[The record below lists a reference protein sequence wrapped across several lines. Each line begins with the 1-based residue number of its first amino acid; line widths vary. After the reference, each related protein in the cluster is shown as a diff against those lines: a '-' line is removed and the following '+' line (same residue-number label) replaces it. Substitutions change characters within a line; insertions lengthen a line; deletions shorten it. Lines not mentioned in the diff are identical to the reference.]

1 MGSKLIYKGIFKPI
15 YEQFG
20 DTMNY
25 YVNRSHEELYDFNK
39 EVGDSL
45 KKMQGAA
52 AGGAVKMAMEMHA
65 AEESEK
71 KKDK

>member
-45 KKMQGAA
+45 KQMKG
-52 AGGAVKMAMEMHA
+52 AGGALKMAMEMHA
-65 AEESEK
+65 EETSEK

>member
-1 MGSKLIYKGIFKPI
+1 MGSKLIYKGLFKPI

-45 KKMQGAA
+45 KQMQG

-65 AEESEK
+65 ADSSEK

>member
-45 KKMQGAA
+45 KQMQG

-65 AEESEK
+65 ADSSAK